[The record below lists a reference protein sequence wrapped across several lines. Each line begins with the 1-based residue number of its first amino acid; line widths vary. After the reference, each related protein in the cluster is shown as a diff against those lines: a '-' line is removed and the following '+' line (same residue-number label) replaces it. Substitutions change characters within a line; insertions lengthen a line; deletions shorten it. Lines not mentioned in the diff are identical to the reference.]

1 MTELGPKDSKYQ
13 TNFAKFDAGNGIA
26 HKQELI
32 VKIVGAE
39 TVTGQIRYQN
49 GQVCLIDQ
57 SHAADEDQN
66 AETVN
71 FNMKVKGA
79 GTEDYLPPGEY
90 TLICWYWD
98 NETSRGGSYTDKFLI
113 VGE

>member
-1 MTELGPKDSKYQ
+1 MTELGPEGSKYQ
-13 TNFAKFDAGNGIA
+13 TNFQRFDEGNGI
-26 HKQELI
+26 KYKEELI
-32 VKIVGAE
+32 VRIAGAD
-39 TVTGQIRYQN
+39 TVTGQIRYKN

-57 SHAADEDQN
+57 SHAADEDNN

-90 TLICWYWD
+90 TMIAWYWD
-98 NETSRGGSYTDKFLI
+98 NETSMGGSYTDKFLI
-113 VGE
+113 VE

>member
-1 MTELGPKDSKYQ
+1 MTDLGPADSKYQ
-13 TNFAKFDAGNGIA
+13 TNFQRFDEGNGIP
-26 HKQELI
+26 HKKELI
-32 VKIVGAE
+32 VRIKGAE
-39 TVTGQIRYQN
+39 TVTGQIRN
-49 GQVCLIDQ
+49 SKNEVKLIDQ

-79 GTEDYLPPGEY
+79 GPGDFLPPGEY
-90 TLICWYWD
+90 TLIIWYWD
-98 NETSRGGSYTDKFLI
+98 NDTMMGGSYTDKFLI

>member
-1 MTELGPKDSKYQ
+1 MADLGPPDSKYQ
-13 TNFAKFDAGNGIA
+13 TNFEKFENGNGI
-26 HKQELI
+26 KYKEELV

-57 SHAADEDQN
+57 SHAADEDNN

-79 GTEDYLPPGEY
+79 GDEDYLPPGEY
-90 TLICWYWD
+90 TLIIWYFD
-98 NETSRGGSYTDKFLI
+98 NDTMMGGSYTDKFLI
-113 VGE
+113 VS